1 MYVVHVYH
9 LYNMHVGIKIN
20 IKKIC
25 KFVYG
30 ILLFFYQSDITP
42 DILDIYVVILPMKNI
57 QY

>member
-9 LYNMHVGIKIN
+9 LFNMHVKIN